1 VYVLGRC
8 RYADAIGGSAQVRDV
23 ENTMPLSSVR
33 EDVEGLIHKVA
44 FLQGELA
51 EPRWAWVVAEEKIPS
66 LSEHQLM
73 VHDG

>member
-1 VYVLGRC
+1 
-8 RYADAIGGSAQVRDV
+8 
-23 ENTMPLSSVR
+23 MPLSSVR